1 MKTGPEPAKTL
12 MLVPLFKVI
21 RFTLIVVVPELLKI
35 NWPMDGVAVPVA
47 QSVCPEPTKTAISV
61 VAEGAP
67 EVSQLPGVD
76 QSPVVTFQVFLVCA

>member
-47 QSVCPEPTKTAISV
+47 ESHPEPPKTAISV